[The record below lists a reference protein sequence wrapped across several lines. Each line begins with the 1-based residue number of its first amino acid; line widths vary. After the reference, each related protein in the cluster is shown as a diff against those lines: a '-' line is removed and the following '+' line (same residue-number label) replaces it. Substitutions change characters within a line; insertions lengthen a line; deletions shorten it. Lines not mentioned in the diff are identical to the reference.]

1 MKKSD
6 VNIIIENYI
15 QQESEYIKEHNKI
28 IDILKPLEG
37 KTINGQTLNK
47 KRLNGFKFKHEYSM
61 FYIVGKFEHL
71 IGYSTEN
78 IISIEPIE
86 GVTRGFKHFDACYGS
101 AAENRI
107 KQTQNLDIDKVVK
120 VFGAIEKNFN
130 VLRELFGDIERE
142 KLGSFNNP
150 VYYRLLDSIFDH
162 EKEKGSYTN
171 IRLTDFYYIRK

>member
-15 QQESEYIKEHNKI
+15 QQENEYIKEHKLI

-37 KTINGQTLNK
+37 KAINGQTLNK

-61 FYIVGKFEHL
+61 YYLVGKFEHL
-71 IGYSTEN
+71 VGYTSEN
-78 IISIEPIE
+78 IISIEQIE
-86 GVTRGFKHFDACYGS
+86 GVTRGFKYFDACHGD

-107 KQTQNLDIDKVVK
+107 KQAQNLDVDKVVK

-130 VLRELFGDIERE
+130 SLRELFGDIERE

-150 VYYRLLDSIFDH
+150 VYYRLLDSIFDP

-171 IRLTDFYYIRK
+171 IKLTDFYFIRK